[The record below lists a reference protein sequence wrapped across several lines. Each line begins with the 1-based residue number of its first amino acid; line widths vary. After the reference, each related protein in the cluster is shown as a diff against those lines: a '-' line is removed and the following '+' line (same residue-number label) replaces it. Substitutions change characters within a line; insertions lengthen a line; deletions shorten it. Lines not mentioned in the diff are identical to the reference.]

1 MVSEKQKQDIVQLIE
16 VERHRLGSDAKVATK
31 CGVSPSL
38 LSQLK
43 SNTYTAQ
50 GDDAWFKVGNAL
62 GYCFNEQ
69 AWRVVDVANVRLV
82 NTTLQTA
89 KERALF
95 VGISDYAGSGK
106 TTATKQYEMEN
117 KHAAVFRL
125 ECREWSRKAFL
136 DKLMQLF
143 GLDITRYMSAE
154 EKTDSITDFV
164 KSRASFKPLLV
175 LDEADKLK
183 HPALR
188 LLIPLYNDC
197 EGQLGV
203 VICGTEHLEKDFAR
217 GVKHSWKGYDE
228 LSSRFGRRFIH
239 LQGCTEG
246 DVASICSANG
256 VTAKASIK
264 SIFEQCNPVSSIMG
278 NTQVRIVKDL
288 RRLRRSIEAEL
299 LRMAKQQPMEAV
311 AA

>member
-1 MVSEKQKQDIVQLIE
+1 MVSEKQRQDIIYLVE
-16 VERHRLGSDAKVATK
+16 VERQRLGSDAKVATK

-62 GYCFNEQ
+62 GYVFNEQ
-69 AWRVVDVANVRLV
+69 AWRIVDVANMRLV
-82 NTTLQTA
+82 YNTLQTA

-106 TTATKQYEMEN
+106 STATKAFEDAN
-117 KHAAVFRL
+117 KQTSVFRL
-125 ECREWSRKAFL
+125 ACKEWSRKAFL
-136 DKLMQLF
+136 DKLMALF

-154 EKTDSITDFV
+154 EKADLITDFIR
-164 KSRASFKPLLV
+164 SRVNWKPLLI

-264 SIFEQCNPVSSIMG
+264 SIFEQCSPVSSILG
-278 NTQVRIVKDL
+278 NTQVRLVKDL